1 MISYRLSYSPMD
13 ARCLEMIIC
22 KRILLLLGLVS
33 MASLVACG
41 SSQSDLSQHDKIE
54 RLLEGTYELSSWN
67 DGDDQFAPP
76 TVKGRI
82 TFYDGTIV
90 FILHNNIE
98 EDKPSTLAWMGEY
111 QLDADTVGYRYTN
124 TSTFKSEDGVISET
138 NQLPWTDFREFSI
151 TEVTD
156 STLKFEANGGKQVF
170 EFSSDQLMYT
180 DFAPHNFGSGSGFA
194 NRVWN
199 RISDKP

>member
-1 MISYRLSYSPMD
+1 MRYLNVIIFKRVLS
-13 ARCLEMIIC
+13 
-22 KRILLLLGLVS
+22 LLGLVS

-41 SSQSDLSQHDKIE
+41 SSQSDLSQQDKIE

-98 EDKPSTLAWMGEY
+98 EDNPSTLAWMGEY

-138 NQLPWTDFREFSI
+138 NQIPWTDFREFSI

>member
-1 MISYRLSYSPMD
+1 LS
-13 ARCLEMIIC
+13 R
-22 KRILLLLGLVS
+22 
-33 MASLVACG
+33 
-41 SSQSDLSQHDKIE
+41 QDKIE

-156 STLKFEANGGKQVF
+156 STLKFEADGGKQVLRQRIMLVL
-170 EFSSDQLMYT
+170 EAASLV
-180 DFAPHNFGSGSGFA
+180 AFGIVS
-194 NRVWN
+194 
-199 RISDKP
+199 RINPNLLFRIY

>member
-1 MISYRLSYSPMD
+1 
-13 ARCLEMIIC
+13 MIIF
-22 KRILLLLGLVS
+22 KRVLSLLGLVS

-41 SSQSDLSQHDKIE
+41 SSQSDLNQQDKIE

-156 STLKFEANGGKQVF
+156 SKLTFEANDGKQVF
-170 EFSSDQLMYT
+170 VIDGDKLVYT
-180 DFAPHNFGSGSGFA
+180 DLAPANNVGSGSGFA
-194 NRVWN
+194 NRVWK